1 MTFPVMMR
9 LKEHYCILENR
20 PPVGTIIQCASEV
33 GPGCGGPSR
42 ETICRTLR
50 AMGYEAEVNDGVC
63 GYYNWE
69 LTWL

>member
-9 LKEHYCILENR
+9 LKEHCCILENR

-50 AMGYEAEVNDGVC
+50 AMGYEQRLMMVFVDITTGS
-63 GYYNWE
+63 
-69 LTWL
+69 